1 MREQR
6 LKDKKL
12 AGGCVNNCKVQ
23 AVEGPA
29 RLVKGSGVCH
39 VGGFV
44 PTLCNTWFLCVLNE
58 NKAMKKKPVKVRRRT
73 CGKHCHKSKFSREFQ
88 GKRNS
93 SRKSKSGNEEHR
105 FWICS
110 LYVCVKREQVR
121 YT

>member
-58 NKAMKKKPVKVRRRT
+58 NKAMKKKT
-73 CGKHCHKSKFSREFQ
+73 CESEKENLWEALPQKQ
-88 GKRNS
+88 
-93 SRKSKSGNEEHR
+93 
-105 FWICS
+105 I
-110 LYVCVKREQVR
+110 
-121 YT
+121 